1 MHPLKIRLFKNTYK
15 QQGDNKPSYQNSSIS
30 YPDDVFPEDYTF
42 KKGTKHQIGLW
53 KNEDG
58 TLYVEIKE
66 KVDSSVQPQATSQS
80 SMKPEH
86 IMGRPEYQQ
95 AQMQKI
101 NEKKSQSNN
110 NAQSEGEDIE
120 KEEIPF

>member
-1 MHPLKIRLFKNTYK
+1 
-15 QQGDNKPSYQNSSIS
+15 
-30 YPDDVFPEDYTF
+30 
-42 KKGTKHQIGLW
+42 
-53 KNEDG
+53 
-58 TLYVEIKE
+58 
-66 KVDSSVQPQATSQS
+66 
-80 SMKPEH
+80 
-86 IMGRPEYQQ
+86 MGRPEYQQ

>member
-1 MHPLKIRLFKNTYK
+1 MTLKIRLFKNNYK
-15 QQGDNKPSYQNSSIS
+15 EKGDNKPSYQNSSIS
-30 YPDDVFPEDYTF
+30 YPDDVFQTDYVF
-42 KKGTKHQIGLW
+42 KAGSKHQIGLW

-58 TLYVEIKE
+58 TLSVQISE
-66 KVDSSVQPQATSQS
+66 KVDSSVRPQATSQS

-95 AQMQKI
+95 AQMQKM
-101 NEKKSQSNN
+101 NEEKSQSNN

-120 KEEIPF
+120 KVDIPF

>member
-1 MHPLKIRLFKNTYK
+1 MNPLKIRLFKNTYK
-15 QQGDNKPSYQNSSIS
+15 QQDDNKPSYHNSSIS

-80 SMKPEH
+80 SMKPED
-86 IMGRPEYQQ
+86 IMGTPEFQKK
-95 AQMQKI
+95 QM
-101 NEKKSQSNN
+101 SN
-110 NAQSEGEDIE
+110 NAQSEGVDLNKEDS
-120 KEEIPF
+120 PF